1 MTRFASLLLSLVL
14 VLVLATTAM
23 AAKSLNTVVGTFTA
37 TTHGLELTN
46 DQVKFNIVISHE
58 DDGTWILE
66 SSTEEPMAFLVHG
79 DKQDKVSYMYYQPS
93 TEMWTY
99 FSPDFDGERSI
110 SKWDATIITPAG
122 MLMFEMN
129 GILIIPDGI
138 DDIPV
143 HISYNGNNNWTV
155 KPQPTMPN

>member
-1 MTRFASLLLSLVL
+1 
-14 VLVLATTAM
+14 
-23 AAKSLNTVVGTFTA
+23 
-37 TTHGLELTN
+37 
-46 DQVKFNIVISHE
+46 
-58 DDGTWILE
+58 
-66 SSTEEPMAFLVHG
+66 
-79 DKQDKVSYMYYQPS
+79 MYYNPG

-99 FSPDFDGERSI
+99 FSTDFDGGRSI
-110 SKWDATIITPAG
+110 SKRDATIITPAG

-143 HISYNGNNNWTV
+143 HVSCNGTNNWIV

>member
-1 MTRFASLLLSLVL
+1 MTRLISLLLSLVL

-23 AAKSLNTVVGTFTA
+23 AAKSVNTAVGTFTA
-37 TTHGLELTN
+37 TNRGLELTN
-46 DQVKFNIVISHE
+46 DQVKFSIVISHE
-58 DDGTWILE
+58 DDGTWVLE
-66 SSTEEPMAFLVHG
+66 SSTDEPMAFLVHG
-79 DKQDKVSYMYYQPS
+79 DNQDKVSYMYYNPG

-99 FSPDFDGERSI
+99 FSTDFDGGRSI
-110 SKWDATIITPAG
+110 SKRDATIITPAG

-143 HISYNGNNNWTV
+143 HVSCNGNNNWTV